1 MKHFIDLPRARLQD
15 LASIHQWLDELVA
28 QTTLDETVVFALRL
42 TIEEAFV
49 NLVHHGYKEMPG
61 PVVIAL
67 QTFIDHVVVTIHDH
81 ASPFSPEQAPHPQLD
96 QDLLTRPLGGLGWHF
111 IREMM
116 DEIHYASDQTG
127 NVLTLIKRI
136 K

>member
-1 MKHFIDLPRARLQD
+1 MKNFIDLPRARLQD
-15 LASIHQWLDELVA
+15 LESIHQWLDELVA

-42 TIEEAFV
+42 AIEEAFV
-49 NLVHHGYKEMPG
+49 NLVHHGYKASPG
-61 PVVIAL
+61 PVAIAL
-67 QTFIDHVVVTIHDH
+67 QTFTDRVIVTIHDH
-81 ASPFSPEQAPHPQLD
+81 AVPFSPEQAPHPQLD
-96 QDLLTRPLGGLGWHF
+96 QDWLTRPVGGLGWHF

-116 DEIHYASDQTG
+116 DEIHYTSDQTG